1 DWEQI
6 LAWYS
11 LLLQVAPSPV
21 IELNRAVAV
30 AMHHGPEAALVLVE
44 QLLQQKVM
52 QKYHLCYAT
61 YAEFLTRVGRKKE
74 ARAALEYALTL
85 TKQIP
90 EQRVLQRKLV
100 ALGHI

>member
-1 DWEQI
+1 M
-6 LAWYS
+6 AWYS

-30 AMHHGPEAALVLVE
+30 AMHHGPEAAVLLVE
-44 QLLQQKVM
+44 QLLQQKLM

-61 YAEFLTRVGRKKE
+61 YAEFLARVGRKSE
-74 ARAALEYALTL
+74 ARVALEHALTL

-90 EQRVLQRKLV
+90 EQRHLKRKLA
-100 ALGHI
+100 AL